1 MALKG
6 FQPKVKQLE
15 QIKIDFDDNGIDLP
29 LPKIVNS
36 KKKFDNGPSN
46 NRLYQK

>member
-1 MALKG
+1 MALKQ

-15 QIKIDFDDNGIDLP
+15 QIKINFDENDADLV

-36 KKKFDNGPSN
+36 KKKFEYGPTN
-46 NRLYQK
+46 NRLY